1 MNTLAHEIPATQR
14 HWHLAEWM
22 ARAWRRMGWRH
33 VLLALAV
40 QIVRQLFGPL
50 GGVFLY
56 AASPQSTWGA
66 LVVYLNGHWAIN
78 GIPIIYCVLV
88 ADEAFDDGI
97 PPLRAY
103 GLAVIALAAFC
114 PVADWLLA
122 GSPVGWPRYEAR
134 DIAWW
139 GLALLFQGSL
149 GTAIYAYWR
158 TTQRAMRRVEAAET
172 ERVRDGQR
180 IQTARLLAL
189 QARVEPQMLFDA
201 LGRVGKLQVHDPQAA
216 DALLADLIAL
226 LRAMQSGPK
235 ADNSTVER
243 EFALVEA
250 WLRVARDPRHS
261 ADRVQL
267 QMTPE
272 ARPISIAPML
282 VLPLLRSVLVV
293 PRATQGAEWAL
304 SAHLASRRLIVTLHS
319 IAGAETAGPFT
330 SMDLAPVHDR
340 LAQLF
345 GRTARL
351 SVSSERPGL
360 ILDLP
365 YLREDGEELAR
376 PRPELVTCEAP

>member
-50 GGVFLY
+50 GGVFFFPGPL
-56 AASPQSTWGA
+56 PVGWDP
-66 LVVYLNGHWAIN
+66 LFFYLNGHWAIN
-78 GIPIIYCVLV
+78 GIPIIYCLLV

-114 PVADWLLA
+114 PAADWFMD
-122 GSPVGWPRYEAR
+122 GSKHTAPQV
-134 DIAWW
+134 AWW

-158 TTQRAMRRVEAAET
+158 TTRRAMRRVEAAET
-172 ERVRDGQR
+172 ERVRDEQR

-201 LGRVGKLQVHDPQAA
+201 LGRVGEMHAREPQAA

-226 LRAMQSGPK
+226 LRAMQPGPK

-250 WLRVARDPRHS
+250 WLRVTRDPARG
-261 ADRVQL
+261 AARVQL

-272 ARPISIAPML
+272 ARLIGIAPML
-282 VLPLLRSVLVV
+282 VLPLLRSVLAL
-293 PRATQGAEWAL
+293 PGATQTEWLL
-304 SAHLASRRLIVTLHS
+304 SAHVANLRLIVTLQS
-319 IAGAETAGPFT
+319 IADAKTAGPFT
-330 SMDLAPVHDR
+330 SMDLTPLHDR

-351 SVSSERPGL
+351 TVSSQPPGL
-360 ILDLP
+360 TLDLP
-365 YLREDGEELAR
+365 HLQEDR
-376 PRPELVTCEAP
+376 SDHRTDR

>member
-1 MNTLAHEIPATQR
+1 MNTMAHEIPAMPR
-14 HWHLAEWM
+14 HWHLAKWM
-22 ARAWRRMGWRH
+22 ARAWRRLGWRH

-56 AASPQSTWGA
+56 AATQPPNWDA
-66 LVVYLNGHWAIN
+66 LLVYLNGHWAIN

-122 GSPVGWPRYEAR
+122 GSPVGWPIYAAR
-134 DIAWW
+134 DMVWW

-149 GTAIYAYWR
+149 GTTIYAYWR
-158 TTQRAMRRVEAAET
+158 ATQRTMRRVEAAET
-172 ERVRDGQR
+172 ERVRDEQR

-189 QARVEPQMLFDA
+189 QARVEPEMLFEA
-201 LGRVGKLQVHDPQAA
+201 LGRVGELHTHDPLAA

-226 LRAMQSGPK
+226 LRAMQPGAK

-243 EFALVEA
+243 EFALFEA
-250 WLRVARDPRHS
+250 WLRVTCDPAHAARVLLR
-261 ADRVQL
+261 
-267 QMTPE
+267 MTPE
-272 ARPISIAPML
+272 ARPVGIAPML
-282 VLPLLRSVLVV
+282 VLPLLRSVLVM
-293 PRATQGAEWAL
+293 PRATQAEWVL
-304 SAHLASRRLIVTLHS
+304 SAHVAGHRLIVTLHA
-319 IAGAETAGPFT
+319 ITGANSTVPMT
-330 SMDLAPVHDR
+330 SADLASLRDR

-351 SVSSERPGL
+351 SVSTEPPGL
-360 ILDLP
+360 TLDLP
-365 YLREDGEELAR
+365 LLQEDRHDDRADR
-376 PRPELVTCEAP
+376 